1 MLVSAENVTM
11 YALMLSMSVLIRNKL
26 EEKRLSLV
34 EAVNWLVAGVVEVVE
49 VSFGVVLVTSERR

>member
-1 MLVSAENVTM
+1 LLVSAENVTM

-49 VSFGVVLVTSERR
+49 VSFGVFLVTSERR